1 VRRKV
6 AAVCVQCGV
15 DFMTLPQQIRRG
27 GGRYCSKQCF
37 GDHSIATGRFRG
49 ENNPRWLGGVS
60 KGPGANMRYKRRAD
74 AAHPTHVAA
83 RKAVQEAVRRGRL
96 IRLPCEVCGSTK
108 SAGHHD
114 DYSKPLEV
122 RWLCR
127 VHHDELHAAERQAI
141 ADATPLPEPPKP
153 VIPRGAFVWRGK
165 IRIPKS
171 THHAAERQQAS
182 EQ

>member
-83 RKAVQEAVRRGRL
+83 RKAVQQAVKRGDL
-96 IRLPCEVCGSTK
+96 VRLPCEVCGSPK

-127 VHHDELHAAERQAI
+127 THHDELHAAERQAI
-141 ADATPLPEPPKP
+141 ADATPPPVPPEPK
-153 VIPRGAFVWRGK
+153 IPRGAFVWRGK
-165 IRIPKS
+165 VRIPKS